1 VRGSLL
7 LEGMMSMLRKKLL
20 FVATAFVTVLAFI
33 QSPSAQSSGTAG
45 MGKDVSAS
53 AAAADKKAADAM
65 LNQPSSTPTDVDRK
79 AAAAMQSKPAQTK

>member
-1 VRGSLL
+1 
-7 LEGMMSMLRKKLL
+7 MMSMLRKKLL
-20 FVATAFVTVLAFI
+20 FVATASVTVLAFI

-65 LNQPSSTPTDVDRK
+65 LNQPSSAPTDVDRK
-79 AAAAMQSKPAQTK
+79 AAGAMQSKPAQTK